1 MDSNSKVMKLY
12 KKINENKDTF
22 IIFGLS
28 YCGYSNAAKKYLKG
42 KELKYKN
49 YNIDSDYDIFF
60 KLLHQVSKI
69 DKNLEINPEHKTF
82 PVIFYN
88 KKFIGGY
95 SDLIQKV

>member
-1 MDSNSKVMKLY
+1 MDKKVMKLY
-12 KKINENKDTF
+12 QKINDNKDTF

-28 YCGYSNAAKKYLKG
+28 YCGYSSGAKKYLKS
-42 KELKYKN
+42 KDIKYKY
-49 YNIDSDYDIFF
+49 YNIDQDYNIFF
-60 KLLHQVSKI
+60 KLLNQVSKI

-88 KKFIGGY
+88 KNFIGGY